1 MSSALVSVLLAFAGY
16 SILNISQAVQKIAL
30 ARMQTARVTG
40 GAIWTA
46 ALLASG
52 GSFGIVFVA
61 IALGNVAVVG
71 AMAGT
76 GLVSLALFSALVMG
90 ETLSRAKVGA
100 IVAIV
105 AGAAAV
111 ALAQGHGGTSF
122 RPLLLWGIPAVMV
135 AVGAF
140 AWIVT
145 AQGTLKGVV
154 IAVLSG
160 FLGAYSQLFQKRSAA
175 SFSLDAGFREV
186 LETVATDPLTLVWIG
201 FSAAS
206 MVVLQFAY
214 RHGEAIRTIP
224 AFTTAFI
231 VTPVVGGVFVFG
243 ETLSAVQWVGVAVIL
258 LAGARVSA

>member
-1 MSSALVSVLLAFAGY
+1 MSSALFSVLLAFAGY
-16 SILNISQAVQKIAL
+16 SILNFSQAVQKIAL
-30 ARMQTARVTG
+30 ARMPTARVAG
-40 GAIWTA
+40 GALWVA

-52 GSFGIVFVA
+52 GSFGIVFAA

-90 ETLSRAKVGA
+90 ETLSRAKLVA

-111 ALAQGHGGTSF
+111 ALAQGDEGTAYH
-122 RPLLLWGIPAVMV
+122 PLLLWSIPAVTI
-135 AVGAF
+135 AVSGL
-140 AWIVT
+140 AWILT
-145 AQGTLKGVV
+145 PAGTLKGVV
-154 IAVLSG
+154 IAAFSG

-186 LETVATDPLTLVWIG
+186 LEAVATDPLTLVWIG

-243 ETLSAVQWVGVAVIL
+243 ETLSAVQWVGVVVIL